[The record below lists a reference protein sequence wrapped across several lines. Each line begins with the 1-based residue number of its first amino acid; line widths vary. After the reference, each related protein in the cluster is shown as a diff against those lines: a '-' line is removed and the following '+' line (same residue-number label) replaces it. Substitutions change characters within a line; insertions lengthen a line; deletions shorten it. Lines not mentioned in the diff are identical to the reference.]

1 MNIEPSVVLGIIT
14 SIGGILGTVIVTLFR
29 IVMKDRDDLRA
40 DRDHYRTL
48 AEQQS
53 QQIARLLVVEEGKYR
68 GVGEPVS
75 ERSRRRASA

>member
-1 MNIEPSVVLGIIT
+1 VSIEPSVILGLIT

-40 DRDHYRTL
+40 DRDHYRSI

-53 QQIARLLVVEEGKYR
+53 HQISRLLAVEEQKYHA
-68 GVGEPVS
+68 VEPVS
-75 ERSRRRASA
+75 ERPRRRASA